1 MVKLFVKIYLQIIDQ
16 NGIIS
21 DIRNIIMIDV
31 SGNKENDLY
40 RVLKYE
46 DEMYYGKFFVGF
58 VWSLVIVFY

>member
-1 MVKLFVKIYLQIIDQ
+1 
-16 NGIIS
+16 
-21 DIRNIIMIDV
+21 MIDV